1 MSNQERQKVKS
12 LLGYEALACKAGISN
27 LILKLAEILLG
38 HCLNVLQW
46 DLFFLNVPLYKI

>member
-1 MSNQERQKVKS
+1 MRH
-12 LLGYEALACKAGISN
+12 LLEKAGISN

-46 DLFFLNVPLYKI
+46 DLFFLNVPLYKIKNYSIFTKYN